1 MKRRN
6 ETDIKELLQLFLRES
21 QLETPLNEY
30 RLINSWEKVAGK
42 VVQRYTDGLRIHN
55 QKLIVRLK
63 SPALRSDLMMRRQEL
78 VNKLNEEV
86 GAKVIYDI
94 EFH

>member
-1 MKRRN
+1 MRRRN
-6 ETDIKELLQLFLRES
+6 EADIKDLVQLFLRES

-42 VVQRYTDGLRIHN
+42 VVQRYTDGIHN

-78 VNKLNEEV
+78 VKKLNEEV